1 MKDTT
6 RQYRDGEVIFREG
19 DASLAV
25 FVVKKGRVRLVKSG
39 AGGGVVLA
47 TLAKGEMFGEMGIL
61 DGVARTATAV
71 AEGAVSAT
79 VVPRRDFLDRLQK
92 EPDLAYRV
100 MLKLVE
106 RLRAAD
112 ERLAR
117 TAPPDAPPQAVTAEP
132 DPAPAPADAAEEARR
147 DAPAKAGL
155 LTRLFGRNKGD
166 AAEAPPPP
174 QGPLKVLIARFADAP
189 PEAAALLETLSA
201 TLQLVPGASVR
212 RIDDAVAWPEGVAD
226 PEASRLAAASA
237 AAALLASRGGDVLVW
252 GRHETIGHLLEVRVT
267 AAAAPHELR
276 LGRVPPVAGVFVPME
291 AMVEPLPALIR
302 AMTVAAALA
311 EGNRRDADILAC
323 LTDDV
328 LAAAEGLK
336 RAVSGLAA
344 AEQAAAMVAWACAA
358 AFAAGGPDA
367 PDEMWS
373 LAAKTFDEAARRL
386 PRAARHDWA
395 DVFIGRALL
404 DCAHAE
410 RGGAAPVPPATPW
423 DGPADGLRLALEGVR
438 REERPWDWALL
449 NERLGLITYRQ
460 ALVSGDEAHF
470 KAALAHY
477 QAAIQVYTRTEFP
490 QKWADIVSALAQALQ
505 VYGNLLASVPALER
519 AVELSRAA
527 LEVRTEE
534 TAPLLWAATQNT
546 LGSALFLLAKRRD
559 DAEKF
564 QAAADA
570 FRAALGA
577 YQVNGQARPAAIVE
591 KNLARAEQ
599 ACRGRARRDEKR
611 AQPDWADGAA
621 REDVP

>member
-25 FVVKKGRVRLVKSG
+25 FVVRKGRVRLVKSG
-39 AGGGVVLA
+39 ANGGVVLA
-47 TLAKGEMFGEMGIL
+47 TLGKDEMFGEMGIL
-61 DGVARTATAV
+61 DGVGRTATAV
-71 AEGAVSAT
+71 AEGAVSAV

-117 TAPPDAPPQAVTAEP
+117 AAPPDALPQAVTAEP
-132 DPAPAPADAAEEARR
+132 EPAPAPADAVEDARR

-155 LTRLFGRNKGD
+155 LTRLFGRNKGE
-166 AAEAPPPP
+166 AAEAPPP
-174 QGPLKVLIARFADAP
+174 QGPLKVLIARFSDAP

-201 TLQLVPGASVR
+201 TLHLIPGALVR
-212 RIDDAVAWPEGVAD
+212 RIDDAVAWPEGVTD
-226 PEASRLAAASA
+226 PEAARLAAAQS

-252 GRHETIGHLLEVRVT
+252 GRHETIGHLLEVRV
-267 AAAAPHELR
+267 AGAAAPHELR

-311 EGNRRDADILAC
+311 EGGRRDAEILAC
-323 LTDDV
+323 LADDV

-336 RAVSGLAA
+336 RAVAGLAA
-344 AEQAAAMVAWACAA
+344 AEQASAMVAWGCAA
-358 AFAAGGPDA
+358 ALAAGGPEVPEDLWA
-367 PDEMWS
+367 

-386 PRAARHDWA
+386 PRTARHDWA

-410 RGGAAPVPPATPW
+410 RGGEAPEPPATPW

-449 NERLGLITYRQ
+449 NERLGLVTYRQ
-460 ALVSGDEAHF
+460 ALASGDEAHF

-505 VYGNLLASVPALER
+505 VYGNQLASVPALER

-534 TAPLLWAATQNT
+534 SAPLLWAATQNT

-559 DAEKF
+559 DAEAF

-611 AQPDWADGAA
+611 AQPEWADGAP